1 MHSLHISVQIY
12 KSVWVAVYV
21 DTVWMEIC
29 LHPSLSSSSLA
40 TTLLRHWEN
49 GNMQEVAIMGVQS
62 IFHGW
67 FPLAKQRNKRVE
79 GKLAER
85 EKGDVV
91 AVKGQDFSGIKKE
104 GWWREQNIRG
114 HIRDRTSGKRP
125 GERKRALCIQ
135 WSCFKGEKT
144 SF

>member
-1 MHSLHISVQIY
+1 M
-12 KSVWVAVYV
+12 
-21 DTVWMEIC
+21 
-29 LHPSLSSSSLA
+29 
-40 TTLLRHWEN
+40 
-49 GNMQEVAIMGVQS
+49 
-62 IFHGW
+62 
-67 FPLAKQRNKRVE
+67 AKQRNKRVE

-91 AVKGQDFSGIKKE
+91 AVKGQDFSGIKKR
-104 GWWREQNIRG
+104 REVERG